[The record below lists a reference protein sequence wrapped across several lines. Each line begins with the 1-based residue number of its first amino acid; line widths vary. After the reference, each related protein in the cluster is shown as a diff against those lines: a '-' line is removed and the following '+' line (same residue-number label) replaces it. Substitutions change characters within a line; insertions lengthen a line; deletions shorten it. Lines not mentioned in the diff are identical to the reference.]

1 MYKYS
6 IEDLE
11 SLKRLIEYTNWWQSK
26 FGGNIT
32 QSLFIKHA
40 LEYYKDTLDIINNEL
55 KKSNK

>member
-11 SLKRLIEYTNWWQSK
+11 SIKRLIEYTNWWQSK

-32 QSLFIKHA
+32 QQLFINNA
-40 LEYYKDTLDIINNEL
+40 LEYYKDTLEIINNEL
-55 KKSNK
+55 KKNNK

>member
-11 SLKRLIEYTNWWQSK
+11 SIKRLIEYTNWWQSK

-32 QSLFIKHA
+32 QQLFIKNA
-40 LEYYKDTLDIINNEL
+40 LEYYKDTLEIINNEL
-55 KKSNK
+55 KKNNK